1 VLECVCE
8 LNKSP
13 LKKAGKTSQQGEKEI
28 MKKEVLSVEALQAMR
43 DDLSNSV
50 SASALDFVETYEAT
64 SSAYFC
70 DAFQE
75 FADSQT
81 SIYYSDQRRYYE
93 EHSSDCEDALME
105 LYGPNGLAAIIK
117 ESGIDGLLCKAG
129 AVGEYQSIENDLN
142 SDFEKIKIILALDYI
157 IEHGLLFNEER
168 LSDLMLEL
176 EDIDQNDHIDA
187 IRDIIEN
194 NLE

>member
-1 VLECVCE
+1 
-8 LNKSP
+8 
-13 LKKAGKTSQQGEKEI
+13 
-28 MKKEVLSVEALQAMR
+28 MKKEVLSVELLKAKR
-43 DDLSNSV
+43 DDLSSNISTV
-50 SASALDFVETYEAT
+50 AQDFVETYEAT

-81 SIYYSDQRRYYE
+81 SVYYSDQRRYYN
-93 EHSSDCEDALME
+93 EHPSDCEDALME
-105 LYGPNGLAAIIK
+105 LYSPEDLADIIK
-117 ESGIDGLLCKAG
+117 KEGLGGLLCKAG
-129 AVGEYQSIENDLN
+129 AVGEYQSIENDLYN
-142 SDFEKIKIILALDYI
+142 DFEKIKIILALDYI

-176 EDIDQNDHIDA
+176 EDIDQDDYIDV
-187 IRDIIEN
+187 IRDAIEN

>member
-1 VLECVCE
+1 ME
-8 LNKSP
+8 
-13 LKKAGKTSQQGEKEI
+13 
-28 MKKEVLSVEALQAMR
+28 KEVLSIELLKAKR

-50 SASALDFVETYEAT
+50 SAVAQDFVDSYEAT
-64 SSAYFC
+64 SSAYIC

-81 SIYYSDQRRYYE
+81 SVYYSDQRRYYN

-105 LYGPNGLAAIIK
+105 LYDPDGLAAIIK

-129 AVGEYQSIENDLN
+129 AVGECMALENDLN

-176 EDIDQNDHIDA
+176 EDIDQDDYTDA
-187 IRDIIEN
+187 IRDAIEN